1 MEKTIET
8 IWKEGFLKSSELL
21 IPQINIMYNQK
32 SKNIIEKLFDSFKNS
47 LKILIAL
54 TIAIPF
60 VMLLLKINFWWSI
73 TPSLFCLFW
82 FFNSKRQFSSLKSI
96 DYNTNCY
103 AYLKSID
110 SKLKSIN
117 KINLRNTVLGVG
129 FMLLPLVTYTY
140 YANQDKNIGEIVGI
154 GYVDL
159 PNELIF
165 IVLPITM
172 LITIPFY
179 IIMSKMNNKIEIKIK
194 KLLRDMEELDQ
205 QKIDNN
211 EV

>member
-1 MEKTIET
+1 M
-8 IWKEGFLKSSELL
+8 
-21 IPQINIMYNQK
+21 
-32 SKNIIEKLFDSFKNS
+32 
-47 LKILIAL
+47 
-54 TIAIPF
+54 
-60 VMLLLKINFWWSI
+60 
-73 TPSLFCLFW
+73 
-82 FFNSKRQFSSLKSI
+82 
-96 DYNTNCY
+96 
-103 AYLKSID
+103 
-110 SKLKSIN
+110 KSIN

-179 IIMSKMNNKIEIKIK
+179 IIMSKMDNKIEKKIK